1 MKITC
6 IKSYLSKLFAM
17 LIFGSATLLAYADLP
32 GYITDHYGTV
42 VKSSTGD
49 CLQSST
55 WSPDL
60 AVAEC
65 DRTHTSK
72 RLAAAPSPSHD
83 PVGPA
88 SNIQSTPTLSNID
101 KIILAED
108 TLFEYNKSI
117 IKPSGKETLN
127 NIVGGLT
134 GKNEVIIS
142 TDLSRSNNIDPDL
155 VLRRTAALKTYLVA
169 SGIDGDRIYIQER
182 DEQSFHS
189 PTLNTEPGTKRVE
202 IEIVPAPQPG
212 TSPPK

>member
-1 MKITC
+1 MNITY

-17 LIFGSATLLAYADLP
+17 LIFGSATLVVYADLP
-32 GYITDHYGTV
+32 GYITDHYGAV
-42 VKSSTGD
+42 VKSSNGE
-49 CLQSST
+49 CLQSNA

-65 DRTHTSK
+65 DRTHTPK
-72 RLAAAPSPSHD
+72 QLAVAPSSSHE

-88 SNIQSTPTLSNID
+88 PNIQSTPTLSSID

-155 VLRRTAALKTYLVA
+155 ILRRTAALKTYLVA

-182 DEQSFHS
+182 DEQGFHR
-189 PTLNTEPGTKRVE
+189 PGLNTAPRTERVE
-202 IEIVPAPQPG
+202 IEIVPAL
-212 TSPPK
+212 